1 MKTWADYAMD
11 LEPLDDFFKSNGRDY
26 GDDGGPEVRDW
37 IKTCCMGTLV

>member
-26 GDDGGPEVRDW
+26 GDDGGPEV
-37 IKTCCMGTLV
+37 

>member
-26 GDDGGPEVRDW
+26 GDDGGPEVRGC
-37 IKTCCMGTLV
+37 IQREKLFLGT

>member
-26 GDDGGPEVRDW
+26 GDDGGPEVRHS
-37 IKTCCMGTLV
+37 IKRETCCMGN